1 MNEIDALVAD
11 MGDFSG
17 MDENI
22 NKAVGLMKAL
32 SNRHRLM
39 ILCLLQEGELSVSE
53 INDRIAIPQ
62 STLSQHLAWLR
73 TEHYVKTRREAQT
86 IYYSLDSR
94 EVVEV
99 ISVLHRL
106 FCSD

>member
-1 MNEIDALVAD
+1 
-11 MGDFSG
+11 
-17 MDENI
+17 
-22 NKAVGLMKAL
+22 MKAL

-53 INDRIAIPQ
+53 INERISIPQ

-73 TEHYVKTRREAQT
+73 TERFVKTRREAQT
-86 IYYSLDSR
+86 IFYSLDSE

-99 ISVLHRL
+99 ITVLHRMY
-106 FCSD
+106 CSQ

>member
-1 MNEIDALVAD
+1 MEQNVGHAVA
-11 MGDFSG
+11 
-17 MDENI
+17 
-22 NKAVGLMKAL
+22 LMKAL

-39 ILCLLQEGELSVSE
+39 ILCLLQEGELSVTE
-53 INDRIAIPQ
+53 INDQIPIPQ

-73 TEHYVKTRREAQT
+73 TEKYVKTRREAQT
-86 IYYSLDSR
+86 IYYSLDSA

-106 FCSD
+106 FCS